1 MDLLS
6 AAAVPVLWL
15 MRDRFEHETTMALL
29 FWPVVFEM
37 FAAAALVFAGMLDT
51 VRMAAV
57 RNACFVL
64 VTAGYLAAA
73 WLCGANTEMP
83 QIWTIALWLL
93 LARVMPPAGLR
104 AGSEAHRAWLFTGAG
119 YSGLLWGA
127 GFVAMIGLML
137 LFGSEP
143 VPDAN
148 GELTST
154 SPAWIYPLV
163 WTPYFFAEALVRA
176 WRQPAPSRISA
187 APVHGTRAGN
197 DADRNR

>member
-1 MDLLS
+1 MTFAQLLRNGWMDLLS

-15 MRDRFEHETTMALL
+15 MRERFDGETTMALL

-37 FAAAALVFAGMLDT
+37 FATAALVLASTLNT
-51 VRMAAV
+51 IALAPV

-64 VTAGYLAAA
+64 VAAGYLGAS
-73 WLCGANTEMP
+73 WLCGANTNMP
-83 QIWTIALWLL
+83 QIWIIALWLL

-104 AGSEAHRAWLFTGAG
+104 AGSAAHRDWLFTGAG
-119 YSGLLWGA
+119 YSGLMWGA
-127 GFVAMIGLML
+127 GFVSMILLML
-137 LFGSEP
+137 AFGSEP
-143 VPDAN
+143 VPDAH

-176 WRQPAPSRISA
+176 WRQPLRLR
-187 APVHGTRAGN
+187 G
-197 DADRNR
+197 